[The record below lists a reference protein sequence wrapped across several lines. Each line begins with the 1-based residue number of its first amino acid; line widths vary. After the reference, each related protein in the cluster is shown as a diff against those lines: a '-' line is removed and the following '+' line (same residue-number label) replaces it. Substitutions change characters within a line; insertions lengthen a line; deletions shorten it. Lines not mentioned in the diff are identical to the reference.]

1 MPVAQQV
8 IVVVEREIKRLSA
21 SGGAE
26 AQIESLHV
34 LLAEA
39 HASEDGTV
47 SEASVLESGLH
58 PDHAQKLIS

>member
-8 IVVVEREIKRLSA
+8 IVVVEGEIQRLSKT
-21 SGGAE
+21 GGSQAE
-26 AQIESLHV
+26 IESLHV
-34 LLAEA
+34 LLEEA
-39 HASEDGTV
+39 RASEDGTV

>member
-1 MPVAQQV
+1 VPVAQQV

-21 SGGAE
+21 SGGTE
-26 AQIESLHV
+26 VQIESLHV

-39 HASEDGTV
+39 RASEDGTV

-58 PDHAQKLIS
+58 PAQAQKLL